1 MVTLIVI
8 AEHSKERRL
17 AKYYPGKWL
26 SATHKLGLSAVL
38 YNVFSNNKSTVI
50 ITITNIIKS
59 DWLSAWSTALISALI
74 GQYMLGLSN

>member
-50 ITITNIIKS
+50 ITIKK
-59 DWLSAWSTALISALI
+59 LSNLI
-74 GQYMLGLSN
+74 GYQHDQLPWFQP